1 MFSTEQM
8 LDAFFILSFGTPLTL
23 LISFWLVGRFIW
35 LPMKEENAKYT
46 YEKIIPP
53 YQNRYPIDPE
63 DLVTDCS
70 GEIIDSSIVVEDTD
84 YGLVIMRY
92 KDETFEYW
100 ADATPQ
106 YCTLEAVAR
115 KFVTGFRC
123 EQLYIHRLYEL
134 HKKYTKMMELR
145 EKGDQEEDAPA
156 QEKNDGIFAVLK
168 SKIPQVK
175 NKENIITCDKS
186 NTFIKRGRLYECPLF
201 HPEDD
206 KEKEDV
212 PFSFSD
218 WKKLF

>member
-53 YQNRYPIDPE
+53 YQNRYPINPE

-168 SKIPQVK
+168 SKTPQVK

-186 NTFIKRGRLYECPLF
+186 NTFIKRGRLYECQLF

-206 KEKEDV
+206 KEKEEAL
-212 PFSFSD
+212 FSFSD